1 LAGQAAARLLQ
12 ERGAV
17 VPVLLASNRLP
28 ALKVRATLAR
38 NLDRGSASLDPAAPV
53 REPPPFLVSAARAE
67 RDRQEHIPT

>member
-38 NLDRGSASLDPAAPV
+38 DLDRGSPSLDPAAPV
-53 REPPPFLVSAARAE
+53 REPPPFLVSSARAE

>member
-1 LAGQAAARLLQ
+1 LAGHAAARLLQ

-17 VPVLLASNRLP
+17 VPVFLASNRLP

-53 REPPPFLVSAARAE
+53 RKTPPLLVSTARAE
-67 RDRQEHIPT
+67 RDR